1 MRSPRADVV
10 RTDIAHHGEDMMKSS
25 LGVLVAALIIATTAG
40 PGVKLDSPIT
50 GSSGPTVQALFVAV
64 VILAGVGVVSVI
76 GLQKLERWLAPWREF
91 AVRT

>member
-10 RTDIAHHGEDMMKSS
+10 RTDIAHHGEDMMNP
-25 LGVLVAALIIATTAG
+25 LHWVVMVGVAKGQFDI
-40 PGVKLDSPIT
+40 PIT
-50 GSSGPTVQALFVAV
+50 GSSGAAV
-64 VILAGVGVVSVI
+64 VILAGVGVLSVI